1 MFWVSL
7 SFSDLVL
14 AFSWWLP
21 LLLTRGE
28 VMIRDCWRAESSGAA
43 GSVEEMAYGC
53 YGSVGCR
60 GGIVL
65 GLLSEAMKKIG
76 FAAFKEWKG
85 QREEDVMYWYAW
97 SVF

>member
-1 MFWVSL
+1 
-7 SFSDLVL
+7 
-14 AFSWWLP
+14 
-21 LLLTRGE
+21 
-28 VMIRDCWRAESSGAA
+28 
-43 GSVEEMAYGC
+43 MAYGC

-85 QREEDVMYWYAW
+85 QREEDVMYWYVW
-97 SVF
+97 PVF